1 MDYIVNGGNRLSGEI
16 AVYGA
21 KNCALA
27 LLGATILTDEEV
39 ILHNCPDIVDV
50 ENMMRLLRS
59 MGKKILRSGDTVS
72 VSGKLSTTV
81 APREIAT
88 LLRGSA
94 LILGSTLAKYHQ
106 IDLPL
111 PGGCAIGARPMD
123 IHLLG
128 LERLNVSV
136 SHSQQSV
143 KCVGVPVGAKY
154 SMRFAS
160 VGATENLV
168 CAATLAQGETVLD
181 NCATEPEVAALEQ
194 LLIKMGAKINGVGSK
209 RVVVEG
215 VKTLHGAEYDVIPD
229 RIVTATYISCGVA
242 TLGDVTVTNCCPT
255 HIRSFVDILQPHCY
269 VSEYAGA
276 IRVVATGPANG
287 YGKIVTAPYPLFPT
301 DMQSLMLSLATC
313 CNGQTVICE
322 KLFENRLSHNASQ
335 LNKMGAC
342 VSVDGDTATVV
353 GSQLHGAVVHAKDL
367 RGGAGLVIAALSA
380 NGQSRISDI
389 EHINRGYINLA
400 QSLAT
405 LGADIHS
412 TNS

>member
-39 ILHNCPDIVDV
+39 ILHNCPNIVDV
-50 ENMMRLLRS
+50 ENMIRLLRS

-128 LERLNVSV
+128 LERLNINV

-143 KCVGVPVGAKY
+143 KCVGMPVGAKY

-168 CAATLAQGETVLD
+168 CAATLARGETVLD

-194 LLIKMGAKINGVGSK
+194 LLIKMGAKINGVGSQ

-215 VKTLHGAEYDVIPD
+215 VKTLHGAEYDIIPD

-276 IRVVATGPANG
+276 IRVVATEPANG
-287 YGKIVTAPYPLFPT
+287 YGTIVTAPYPLFPT
-301 DMQSLMLSLATC
+301 DMQSLVLSLATC

-353 GSQLHGAVVHAKDL
+353 GSQLHGALLQAKDL

-389 EHINRGYINLA
+389 EHIDRGYINLA

-405 LGADIHS
+405 LGADIRS